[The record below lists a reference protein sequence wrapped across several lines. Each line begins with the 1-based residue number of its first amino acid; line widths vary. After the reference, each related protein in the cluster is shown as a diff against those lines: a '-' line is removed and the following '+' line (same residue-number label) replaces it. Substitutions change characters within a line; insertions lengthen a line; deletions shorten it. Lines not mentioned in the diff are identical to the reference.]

1 MSKRVLILSA
11 SAGSGHVRAAD
22 ALAKQFAQEP
32 GVEAVEHLDA
42 LDYTN
47 KLFHNFYSKFYL
59 QLVKSAPEVLGW
71 AYKASDEPWKTDTMR
86 LRLDR
91 LQSQRLVRFIRKFR
105 PDIVICTHFM
115 PTGIIAHLIEKGVIS
130 THLSVVVTDLD
141 MHAMWLSRTFH
152 RYFVALEET
161 KAHLMALGLPEER
174 ITVSG
179 IPVDP
184 VFGEPADR
192 ASLRQRLGLDPGR
205 FTLLFSAGAFG
216 VSPAEFVVTKLRQM
230 RHRIQTLVVCGANT
244 ALRERVEALIGPDDP
259 DFKVFGYSQEMHN
272 LMKAA
277 DLYLGKPGG
286 LTTAEALACGL
297 PMAILGPIPGQEDR
311 NSDHLLED
319 GVAIKCNELTT
330 IAFKLDR
337 LLDDPERL
345 SEMRQRA
352 RQLGRPDAA
361 AVIVRTLMEDNLPP
375 LQINAHE
382 RDRIADA
389 AAGELPPEES

>member
-1 MSKRVLILSA
+1 MDKRILILSA

-22 ALAKQFAQEP
+22 ALAKCFAQTP
-32 GVEAVEHLDA
+32 GVEAVVHLDA

-59 QLVKSAPEVLGW
+59 QLVKTAPEVLGW
-71 AYKASDEPWKTDTMR
+71 AYKASDEPWKTDAMR

-91 LQSQRLVRFIRKFR
+91 LQSKKLVRYIRRFR
-105 PDIVICTHFM
+105 PDMVICTHFM
-115 PTGIIAHLIEKGVIS
+115 PTGIIAHLIEKGAID

-161 KAHLMALGLPEER
+161 KAHLLALGLPEER

-192 ASLRQRLGLDPGR
+192 AAVRRRLGLDPER

-216 VSPAEFVVTKLRQM
+216 VSPAEFVVARLPQM
-230 RHRIQTLVVCGANT
+230 RHRIQAIVVCGANE
-244 ALRERVEALIGPDDP
+244 ALRERVEALAGPENP
-259 DFKVFGYSQEMHN
+259 AIKVLGYTREMHN
-272 LMKAA
+272 LMKAS

-286 LTTAEALACGL
+286 LTTAEALCCGL

-319 GVAIKCNELTT
+319 GVAIKCNEMTT
-330 IAFKLDR
+330 IPYKLDR
-337 LLDDPERL
+337 LLDEPERL
-345 SEMRQRA
+345 AAMRSRA
-352 RQLGRPDAA
+352 RELGRPDAA
-361 AVIVRTLMEDNLPP
+361 AVIVRTLMNDNLPP
-375 LQINAHE
+375 VRIGDDE
-382 RDRIADA
+382 RERIAEA
-389 AAGELPPEES
+389 AAGELQP